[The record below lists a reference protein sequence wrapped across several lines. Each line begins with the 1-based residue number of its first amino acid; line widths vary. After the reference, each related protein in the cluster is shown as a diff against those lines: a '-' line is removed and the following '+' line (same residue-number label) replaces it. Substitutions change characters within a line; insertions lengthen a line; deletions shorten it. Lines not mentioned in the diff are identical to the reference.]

1 MLEDIMN
8 IWNNQEVK
16 SLFQSVEECKKNQK
30 SLKNAFTLHAN
41 RFKRK
46 PNSVRNYYY
55 MEVENLKQDK
65 KRCVLLGIN
74 LSLHEKSLFQNFD
87 KLEEEK
93 LVSQIDALQKQG
105 LSVRSACLKLSNGD
119 LTLMTR
125 LQNKYQ
131 NIKRKQDSEKKDNI
145 IMFRQNRKIL
155 TDNDIT
161 SLFMGL
167 VRLIKK
173 TAMEDAMEKAQ
184 LSATRNLKQALSD
197 LEDKNKKIELL
208 EKKLENMKYENE
220 KLLNLQKDKNGL
232 LKARLL
238 SVKSNGTNLDKK
250 FKRS

>member
-1 MLEDIMN
+1 MN
-8 IWNNQEVK
+8 IWNNEEVK
-16 SLFQSVEECKKNQK
+16 SLFQTVEESKKNQK
-30 SLKNAFTLHAN
+30 SLKNAFVAHAN

-55 MEVENLKQDK
+55 MEVENLKKDK
-65 KRCVLLGIN
+65 KRCGMLGIN
-74 LSLHEKSLFQNFD
+74 LTLHEKSLFQNFD
-87 KLEEEK
+87 KTEEEK
-93 LVSQIDALQKQG
+93 LVNQIDQLQKQG
-105 LSVRSACLKLSNGD
+105 FSVRSACMKLSKGD

-131 NIKRKQDSEKKDNI
+131 NIKRKETSEKKDNI
-145 IMFRQNRKIL
+145 IMFRQNRKVL

-184 LSATRNLKQALSD
+184 LTATRNLKQALTD

-208 EKKLENMKYENE
+208 EKKLENMKIENE
-220 KLLNLQKDKNGL
+220 KLLSLQKDKNGL

-238 SVKSNGTNLDKK
+238 SAKNNSSNLDKK